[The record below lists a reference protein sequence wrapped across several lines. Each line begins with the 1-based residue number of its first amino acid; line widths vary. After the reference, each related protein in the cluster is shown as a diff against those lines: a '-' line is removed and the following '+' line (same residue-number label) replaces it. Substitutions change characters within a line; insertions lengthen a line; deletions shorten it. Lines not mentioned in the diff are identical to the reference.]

1 MAHNVR
7 DTLSLKVSG
16 GKMALPKYPKPGAE
30 TASPADHP
38 APADTARA
46 TTASTSATNDADTTS
61 THTDVISEPGWRKWA
76 MLAVLALGL
85 SLIILDG
92 TIVNVSLPTIIKALK
107 LDLSQA
113 QWVSALYTVVVASL
127 LLGIGSFADRIGR
140 RTTFAI
146 GLVIF
151 VLGSILA
158 GSSTTG
164 NALIFSRALQGV
176 GAAFVMPSTLS
187 NVHANF
193 TGRDRAIAFGIWGS
207 TISAMAAIGP
217 LVGGALTTYSDW
229 RWIFFINVP
238 LGILCLIGAFVA
250 VPNTKAAKE
259 DSLSDVEEAIV
270 ESPKG
275 EATFLPK
282 AGAVTPKTGHD
293 GLGFILSILS
303 VGLIVFSIIEG
314 PKLGWWHRNAS
325 LKVFNQDLIP
335 NATLSSVPFLLII
348 GILILIGFVAW
359 ELYRVKHT
367 KYVLFDP
374 YLFRSP
380 AFAWG
385 NLTAMVVGIG
395 QFSLTFL
402 LPMFIINS
410 MWKSPMTAGWVLA
423 AMAIGA
429 MISGGLARRVTES
442 ITPTGVVIIGLG
454 LEVVGVAML
463 AGTLNVEQNLW
474 SMAFMLVVYGVG
486 LGFASAQLTSTVM
499 GDVPVERSG
508 MGSATQSTV
517 RQLGSAT
524 GIALGGSVL
533 ATSLSNHLPDLV
545 AQVGAPKQLTEPLVQ
560 ATIDSGGANLRFMQL
575 PPFSDI
581 LRLGY
586 TDAVSTSMWVS
597 MAFLVVGFLAS
608 LRLWQVK
615 NRPSKAM
622 LARQTRRH
630 SGETVA
636 ERSAAVEQELKDKER
651 KEAIK
656 RAANRSPEGT
666 SAAEAMKNFKRQ
678 RR

>member
-1 MAHNVR
+1 M
-7 DTLSLKVSG
+7 T
-16 GKMALPKYPKPGAE
+16 LPKYPKPGAE
-30 TASPADHP
+30 AAGPADHP
-38 APADTARA
+38 APADPARG
-46 TTASTSATNDADTTS
+46 TTASNSAADNTDTTS
-61 THTDVISEPGWRKWA
+61 THSDVISEPGWRKWA

-140 RTTFAI
+140 RTTFVI
-146 GLVIF
+146 GLIIF
-151 VLGSILA
+151 ILGSVLA
-158 GSSTTG
+158 GTSLTG
-164 NALIFSRALQGV
+164 NALIF

-193 TGRDRAIAFGIWGS
+193 TGRSRAIAFSIWGA
-207 TISAMAAIGP
+207 TISGMAAVGP

-238 LGILCLIGAFVA
+238 FGILCLIGAFIV

-259 DSLSDVEEAIV
+259 DSLTDAAEAV
-270 ESPKG
+270 AASPDG
-275 EATFLPK
+275 EVTFLPK
-282 AGAVTPKTGHD
+282 AGAITPKTGHD
-293 GLGFILSILS
+293 ILGFLLSVLS

-314 PKLGWWHRNAS
+314 PKLGWWHRKAT
-325 LKVFNQDLIP
+325 LKVFNQDLFP
-335 NATLSSVPFLLII
+335 NAALSSVPFLLII
-348 GILILIGFVAW
+348 GILILVGFVVW

-385 NLTAMVVGIG
+385 NLTAMMVGIG
-395 QFSLTFL
+395 QFSLVFL

-474 SMAFMLVVYGVG
+474 SMAFMLVIYGIG

-524 GIALGGSVL
+524 GIALGGSIL
-533 ATSLSNHLPDLV
+533 ATSLSNHLPGLV

-560 ATIDSGGANLRFMQL
+560 ATINSGGANLRFMQL

-586 TDAVSTSMWVS
+586 TDAISTSMWVS
-597 MAFLVVGFLAS
+597 MVFLVVGFLAS

-622 LARQTRRH
+622 LARQARRH

-636 ERSAAVEQELKDKER
+636 ERSAAVEQELKEKER

>member
-1 MAHNVR
+1 MTHNVG
-7 DTLSLKVSG
+7 DTMSLRVSG
-16 GKMALPKYPKPGAE
+16 GKMTLPKYPKPGAE
-30 TASPADHP
+30 ADGPADHP
-38 APADTARA
+38 APADPARG
-46 TTASTSATNDADTTS
+46 TTASNS
-61 THTDVISEPGWRKWA
+61 DVISEPGWRKCA

-140 RTTFAI
+140 RTTF
-146 GLVIF
+146 
-151 VLGSILA
+151 
-158 GSSTTG
+158 
-164 NALIFSRALQGV
+164 
-176 GAAFVMPSTLS
+176 
-187 NVHANF
+187 
-193 TGRDRAIAFGIWGS
+193 TGRSRAIAFSIWGA
-207 TISAMAAIGP
+207 TISGMAAVGP

-238 LGILCLIGAFVA
+238 LGILCLIGAFIV

-259 DSLSDVEEAIV
+259 DSLTDVAEAV
-270 ESPKG
+270 AASPDG
-275 EATFLPK
+275 EATFPPK
-282 AGAVTPKTGHD
+282 AGAITPKTGHD
-293 GLGFILSILS
+293 ILGFLLSVLS

-314 PKLGWWHRNAS
+314 PKLGWWHRKAT
-325 LKVFNQDLIP
+325 LKVFNQDLFP
-335 NATLSSVPFLLII
+335 NAALSSVPFLLII
-348 GILILIGFVAW
+348 GILILVGFVVW

-385 NLTAMVVGIG
+385 NLTAMMVGIG
-395 QFSLTFL
+395 QFSLVFL

-474 SMAFMLVVYGVG
+474 SMAFMLVIYGIG

-524 GIALGGSVL
+524 GIALGGSIL
-533 ATSLSNHLPDLV
+533 ATSLSNHLPGLV

-560 ATIDSGGANLRFMQL
+560 ATINSGGANLRFMQL

-586 TDAVSTSMWVS
+586 TDAISTSMWVS
-597 MAFLVVGFLAS
+597 MVFLVVGFLAS

-622 LARQTRRH
+622 LARQARRH

-636 ERSAAVEQELKDKER
+636 ERSAAVEQELKEKER